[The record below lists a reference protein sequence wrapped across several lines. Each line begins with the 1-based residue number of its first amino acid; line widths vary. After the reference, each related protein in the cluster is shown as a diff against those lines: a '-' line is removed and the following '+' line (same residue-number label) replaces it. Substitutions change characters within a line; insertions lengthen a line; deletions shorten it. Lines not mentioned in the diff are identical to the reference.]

1 MKIRLVEVGGKEIER
16 IKEVINKLNY
26 QAEIEEVNK
35 KDNLDLYIKH
45 TPAIIIDNVLISGI
59 KNLYINDLKQILTQ
73 FVEA

>member
-45 TPAIIIDNVLISGI
+45 TPAIIIDNVLII
-59 KNLYINDLKQILTQ
+59 
-73 FVEA
+73 